1 MKQSNQDWFS
11 NKGNKKKWKGK
22 IKRLPPL
29 HMYARTL
36 TTIMTIE
43 ILIFRQIQ
51 MFEVASK
58 DKSKELQEGIEKSSS
73 SGSGEWD
80 WKKLKRGQENCLQ
93 NNV

>member
-1 MKQSNQDWFS
+1 
-11 NKGNKKKWKGK
+11 
-22 IKRLPPL
+22 
-29 HMYARTL
+29 MYARTL

-73 SGSGEWD
+73 SGSGE
-80 WKKLKRGQENCLQ
+80 
-93 NNV
+93 